1 MTNAAP
7 EWTAAGT
14 ALTAIVVGGGS
25 GGALLCLVL
34 AAAHAMPRGPDTPFS
49 RIAIGGL
56 AASMTCAIAVGF
68 ALARPLG
75 VWRAAVS
82 AMVALAGAALV
93 GVLTTAADIALG
105 RAGLLILAALCVGV
119 ASGAWRIRPLRGDA

>member
-1 MTNAAP
+1 
-7 EWTAAGT
+7 
-14 ALTAIVVGGGS
+14 VVGGGS

-34 AAAHAMPRGPDTPFS
+34 VAAHGMPRGPDTAFS

-56 AASMTCAIAVGF
+56 ATSMTSAIGIGF

-82 AMVALAGAALV
+82 AMVSLAGAALV
-93 GVLTTAADIALG
+93 GVLTTAADIAG
-105 RAGLLILAALCVGV
+105 GVVGLLILAALCIGV
-119 ASGAWRIRPLRGDA
+119 AFGAWRMRPARGEA